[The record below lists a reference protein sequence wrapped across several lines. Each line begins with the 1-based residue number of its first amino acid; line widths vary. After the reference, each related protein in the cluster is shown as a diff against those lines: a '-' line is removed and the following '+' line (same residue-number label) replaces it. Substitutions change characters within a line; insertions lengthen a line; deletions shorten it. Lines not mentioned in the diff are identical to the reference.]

1 MSGISAKPT
10 LLIAEDHEI
19 VGQGLAALLRPRY
32 NIAAIVRDGGE
43 VVTAIRRYQ
52 PDLLLLDL
60 TMPQRSGLEVLEDLT
75 SVRPRPRV
83 LIVTMH
89 AEPALMQEAFRRGA
103 HGFIPKDSSS
113 DELLAAISQVL
124 AGAEYRS
131 PRLAAQPATYLVDNT
146 GFLRLTPRQ
155 QEVVRMIG
163 EGISSQGMAQA
174 LGLSRWT
181 VHFHRK
187 NIRRQLGI
195 DSELEMH
202 RFALL
207 VKSNSVALPVVKLVD
222 SVATRSS
229 SL

>member
-1 MSGISAKPT
+1 MAGISARSR
-10 LLIAEDHEI
+10 LLIADDHDM
-19 VGQGLAALLRPRY
+19 VGQGLAALLHPRY
-32 NIAAIVRDGGE
+32 DIAAIVRDGGE
-43 VVTAIRRYQ
+43 VVAAIRRYQ
-52 PDLLLLDL
+52 PDLLMLDL
-60 TMPQRSGLEVLEDLT
+60 TMPQRSGLEVLDDLVG
-75 SVRPRPRV
+75 VRPRPPV

-103 HGFIPKDSSS
+103 HGFIPKAGSS
-113 DELLAAISQVL
+113 DELLAAIAQVL
-124 AGAEYRS
+124 GGKQYR
-131 PRLAAQPATYLVDNT
+131 PPGLASQPATYPVDST
-146 GFLRLTPRQ
+146 GFFRLTARQ

-207 VKSNSVALPVVKLVD
+207 VKSKSVALPVVKLVD
-222 SVATRSS
+222 SVASRSS
-229 SL
+229 SP